1 MNGATTMT
9 MQRGLMPSS
18 LQAKR
23 QNAVNESPKVKQEVT
38 QRVNHKGHTTCPTQ
52 SAKGTLH
59 FSMLKKVNTYYLRI
73 LHYTGSPKRKSV
85 TVSLRT
91 SQRYRAVG
99 NADYLKE
106 RLIEGIGS
114 YTDFEDVR
122 TTSRT
127 IARYE
132 LSSERER
139 HDWFATDSRQIV
151 RRVVPVRR
159 NSHDIELH
167 AQLVPKTVEPSE
179 REPTITI
186 TSLIKQFIEDKIASR
201 SWKSSTE
208 YCRKA
213 SFTTLEKFI
222 RKLGL
227 HTKLLTDIKRNDLIK
242 VRQAMIDDG
251 FKASTVN
258 LRMGDF
264 ISLFEF
270 AEISE
275 LIDKS
280 PAIKLKIRENTPTN
294 KKEKAKSIPTEAI
307 PALLAHIEE
316 FASSRRVQKPHSPYL
331 GWIARIAAITGCRI
345 AELTQLRK
353 ADVKQ
358 TNAGNWYISIHE
370 DYDGNS
376 VKNSNSIRE
385 VPLVDGAYGFDLRR
399 FISEV
404 VNTLK
409 GDMDFLFRTKGKARN
424 TLSNWFSLAMKHF
437 KGKLTNSISFHSF
450 RHSLSTLCLNK
461 GMPEAFTKLVLG
473 HAGGT
478 ITYGLYGAAGVNID
492 VLYDELV
499 SKVFKLDSC

>member
-1 MNGATTMT
+1 MT

-38 QRVNHKGHTTCPTQ
+38 QRVNHKGHTTSPTQ
-52 SAKGTLH
+52 GTKGTLH
-59 FSMLKKVNTYYLRI
+59 FSMQKKVNTYYLRI
-73 LHYTGSPKRKSV
+73 LHYTGSPNRKSV

-106 RLIEGIGS
+106 RLIDGIGH

-127 IARYE
+127 IARNE

-151 RRVVPVRR
+151 RRVVPGRR
-159 NSHDIELH
+159 NSHDRALSHQH

-179 REPTITI
+179 REPKITI
-186 TSLIKQFIEDKIASR
+186 TSLIKQFIADKIASR

-227 HTKLLTDIKRNDLIK
+227 HTKHLTDIKRNDLIK

-264 ISLFEF
+264 VSLFEF
-270 AEISE
+270 AEINE

-280 PAIKLKIRENTPTN
+280 PAIKLKIRENSPIN
-294 KKEKAKSIPTEAI
+294 KKEKAKSIPTKSI
-307 PALLAHIEE
+307 PALLQHIDN
-316 FASSRRVQKPHSPYL
+316 FAVTRRVQKPHSPYL
-331 GWIARIAAITGCRI
+331 GWIARIEAITGCRI

-358 TNAGNWYISIHE
+358 TDVGNWYISIHE

-376 VKNSNSIRE
+376 VKNSNSIRD
-385 VPLVDGAYGFDLRR
+385 VPLVDGAYEFDLRA
-399 FISEV
+399 FIAEV
-404 VNTLK
+404 VETLDD
-409 GDMDFLFRTKGKARN
+409 DMDYLFRTKGKARN